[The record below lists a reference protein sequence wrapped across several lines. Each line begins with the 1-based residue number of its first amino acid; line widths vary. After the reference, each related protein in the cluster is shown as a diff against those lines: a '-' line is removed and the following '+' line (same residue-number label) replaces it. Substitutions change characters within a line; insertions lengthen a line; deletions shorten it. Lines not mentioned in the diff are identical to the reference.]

1 MNGIRSALTTR
12 GIRRLCHFTP
22 SRNLAH
28 ILTGTQG
35 ILATKHLAAE
45 ERSVLNA
52 TDLVRYD
59 GHTGH
64 ICCSIEYPNAWYFR
78 KARKGELLF
87 RDWVVLLL
95 SAELML
101 LPGVKFCPRNAAAG
115 RGVHLKEGVDGL
127 DALYAPTVVGANNR
141 TYKRT
146 PGRSKAIP
154 TDEQAE
160 VLIPDS
166 IPLAAIVGVA
176 VASEDQAKLEIE
188 RLRILG
194 VEPPPFFIAPLF
206 FDADGLSKAI
216 KNGNVPPEVPAK

>member
-1 MNGIRSALTTR
+1 MKDLQSALRAR

-28 ILTGTQG
+28 IVTGTQG
-35 ILATKHLAAE
+35 ILATKQLAAA

-52 TDLVRYD
+52 TDLERYD

-78 KARKGELLF
+78 KARQKELLF

-95 SAELML
+95 SPDLML
-101 LPGVKFCPRNAAAG
+101 LPDVKFCPRNASAG
-115 RGVHLKEGVDGL
+115 RGVYLKEGLEGFE
-127 DALYAPTVVGANNR
+127 ALFAPTVVGMSSR
-141 TYKRT
+141 TYRRT
-146 PGRSKAIP
+146 AKRSKAMP

-160 VLIPDS
+160 VLVPDS
-166 IPLAAIVGVA
+166 IPLAAVLGIVV
-176 VASEDQAKLEIE
+176 VNEEQATLEIE

-194 VEPPPFFIAPLF
+194 ATPPPFFVAPLF
-206 FDADGLSKAI
+206 FDANGLSEAI
-216 KNGNVPPEVPAK
+216 QNGNVPAEVSVK